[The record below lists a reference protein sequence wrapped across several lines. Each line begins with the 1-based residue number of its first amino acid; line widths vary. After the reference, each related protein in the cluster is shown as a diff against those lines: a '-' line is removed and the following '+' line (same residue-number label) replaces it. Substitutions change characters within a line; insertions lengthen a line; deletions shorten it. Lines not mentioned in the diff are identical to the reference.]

1 VDGTGGRV
9 GPKRPATSKRAVCS
23 SQHPIVTETM
33 LDVMR
38 DGGNAV
44 DAAIAGCL
52 VQATVQQEM
61 TNHTGTVTC
70 LYWEAATGLI
80 HELNSMGTIVP
91 DLAPFHPIPVGRGLY
106 ASEGRGPY
114 AVVPGFMPGLK
125 ALHERF
131 ATRTWSALCQPA
143 IRWAEEGHEVESF
156 EHLVTAQTVD
166 FYLYT
171 QSGRAHFTSG
181 GHLPRL
187 ATGGGSLSSPARSLA
202 SRTKGPITSSAAN
215 GRGTSSGER
224 TRSAGTSSSKA

>member
-1 VDGTGGRV
+1 
-9 GPKRPATSKRAVCS
+9 
-23 SQHPIVTETM
+23 M

-70 LYWEAATGLI
+70 LYWEASTGRI

-91 DLAPFHPIPVGRGLY
+91 DLAPFHPIPAGRGLY
-106 ASEGRGPY
+106 AAEGRGPY

-125 ALHERF
+125 ALYERF
-131 ATRTWSALCQPA
+131 GTKPWPTLCQAA
-143 IRWAEEGHEVESF
+143 IRWANEGHEVESF

-171 QSGRAHFTSG
+171 PSGRAHFTSG
-181 GHLPRL
+181 GHLPQVGDRWPKPELARTLARL
-187 ATGGGSLSSPARSLA
+187 ADEGPEYFTSSPASGRSA
-202 SRTKGPITSSAAN
+202 SCGERTSSA
-215 GRGTSSGER
+215 GR
-224 TRSAGTSSSKA
+224 SSSRA